1 MNQIKEMQLVTE
13 LSNVMRQK
21 LLRTVMRVR
30 LLYSDEFTCY
40 NNHRCQFNL
49 IILVTKTCRIRLT
62 HITYAY
68 RWITTHCI

>member
-21 LLRTVMRVR
+21 LLRTKCV
-30 LLYSDEFTCY
+30 YGYYTCY

-62 HITYAY
+62 HITYVY
-68 RWITTHCI
+68 RWITTHFI